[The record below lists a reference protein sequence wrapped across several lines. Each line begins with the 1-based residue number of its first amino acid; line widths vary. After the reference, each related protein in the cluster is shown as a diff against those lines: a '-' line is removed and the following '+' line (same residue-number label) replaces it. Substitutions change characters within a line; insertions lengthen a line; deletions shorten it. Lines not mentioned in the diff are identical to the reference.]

1 MTSTPRTA
9 RALIVIAA
17 MALTSVVLFAG
28 TSSAQTTACPAGGP
42 GAAGGNAGTSV
53 AGNGGLAFTVPGFGS
68 DTGGAF
74 ASGGNGGSAA
84 GGDGGRGGTGT
95 LPICNQN
102 TNGVG
107 GGSTASGAPVAGAP
121 AAAAARP
128 GAAYGAGGGLGLART
143 GLRTSTELGLA
154 GLALVIGGALLFAGQ
169 PRVARAVKS

>member
-1 MTSTPRTA
+1 MTSTLRTA
-9 RALIVIAA
+9 RILIVTAA
-17 MALTSVVLFAG
+17 LVATSVMLFAG
-28 TSSAQTTACPAGGP
+28 TSSAQTSACPAGGP
-42 GAAGGNAGTSV
+42 GGAGGNAGRSV

-107 GGSTASGAPVAGAP
+107 GGGSTVSAAPGAAAP
-121 AAAAARP
+121 AAAARP

-143 GLRTSTELGLA
+143 GAHTSAELGLA
-154 GLALVIGGALLFAGQ
+154 GLALVFGGALLFAGQ
-169 PRVARAVKS
+169 PRSARASR